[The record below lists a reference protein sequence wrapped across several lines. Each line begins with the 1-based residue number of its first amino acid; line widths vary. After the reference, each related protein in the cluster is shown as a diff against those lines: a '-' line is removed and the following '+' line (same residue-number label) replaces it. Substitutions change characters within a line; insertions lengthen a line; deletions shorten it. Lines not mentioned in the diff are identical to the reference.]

1 MCYSQWGLE
10 RYYKTQSHYLS
21 VDTKKNQ
28 SKLNVF
34 PLLLGSLVELSKS
47 KYSRNIVKKF
57 LMYGWVWSEF
67 AYLSCI
73 FGFQHECSSLSMVH
87 QWWYLKKSVSLGMFL
102 TVMRKEYLVFLIA
115 TFLLPRSKGT
125 AIHITEEH
133 MQIKPSNICSLPFM
147 TNIWIIKTVLTET

>member
-34 PLLLGSLVELSKS
+34 PLLDSLVELSKS

-73 FGFQHECSSLSMVH
+73 FWFPA
-87 QWWYLKKSVSLGMFL
+87 W
-102 TVMRKEYLVFLIA
+102 VFLLIYGA
-115 TFLLPRSKGT
+115 SMMIFKKICVSGNVSNSNEKG
-125 AIHITEEH
+125 IFGI
-133 MQIKPSNICSLPFM
+133 SDSYFPFA
-147 TNIWIIKTVLTET
+147 KK